1 MLYTLKERLKIYWQQ
16 HNPSTKCQEI
26 NNINIKN
33 VFTPK
38 GKQFH
43 HKSNYLLLT
52 EFVVCNVSYGTKFF
66 SLMPHVKHTGHKST
80 GEKNED
86 QWLTVRA
93 EKMRLVRRLIY
104 YISEV
109 NQVSRKGKETSMAD
123 HTVEYSPQ
131 NWPITVCFLTKRHN
145 NNNYFFYF
153 SFHLVCPKEC
163 FLA

>member
-1 MLYTLKERLKIYWQQ
+1 MKIYWQQ

-26 NNINIKN
+26 NNINITN

-43 HKSNYLLLT
+43 HKSKYLLLT
-52 EFVVCNVSYGTKFF
+52 KFVVCNVSYGTKFF

-80 GEKNED
+80 GKKNKD

-109 NQVSRKGKETSMAD
+109 NHVSRKGKETSMAG

-145 NNNYFFYF
+145 NNYFFYF